1 MAYRVSKRIKQL
13 RMGIKVEKEHKD
25 TAKFI
30 EKFAKKKIFPS
41 RDLIYSK
48 IAQDHLKEDPEY
60 YTKLKKAGL

>member
-1 MAYRVSKRIKQL
+1 MSYKVSKKIDQL
-13 RMGIKVEKEHKD
+13 SMGIKIEREHRN
-25 TAKFI
+25 TIRFI
-30 EKFAKKKIFPS
+30 EKYAKLKIFPS